1 MDQQIKTLAEKHG
14 FEHLLDKPKELS
26 AQASIWGLKFADKL
40 HKSKLAFSTDRN
52 TQFYE
57 IQISEMRILEEWAEK
72 QNASPPLPGGGE

>member
-1 MDQQIKTLAEKHG
+1 
-14 FEHLLDKPKELS
+14 
-26 AQASIWGLKFADKL
+26 L

-72 QNASPPLPGGGE
+72 QNASPPLPTGE